1 MVTHLPKG
9 ASAVMAG
16 RIEPADS
23 LDYFPTPPWATRA
36 LCEHVL
42 FDAGDYAS
50 HLFEDFDGTKP
61 HPEDSL
67 TCWEPACGEGH
78 MVHPLS
84 EYFRDVIGTDVH
96 DYGKGFA
103 VGSFIGIGPDR
114 TIVRFAGKKPDWII
128 TNPPFK
134 IAAEFIERALQEAR
148 VGVAMFCRSVFIE
161 SEQRFKLFQKH
172 PLTIYAPFAERV
184 CLTKG
189 RWEPKGS
196 TATSYAWFVWMKA
209 GDLRWPRVVLIPPG
223 RKRALTKMSD
233 IARFAA

>member
-1 MVTHLPKG
+1 MTLIPKG
-9 ASAVMAG
+9 SSAVMAG
-16 RIEPADS
+16 RIEPTDS

-42 FDAGDYAS
+42 FEDEHYAR
-50 HLFEDFDGTKP
+50 HLFADHQSLP
-61 HPEDSL
+61 IARSL

-96 DYGKGFA
+96 DYGKGFG

-134 IAAEFIERALQEAR
+134 LAAEFIERALQEAEI
-148 VGVAMFCRSVFIE
+148 GVAMFCRSVFIE
-161 SEQRFKLFQKH
+161 SEQRYKLFQKH
-172 PLTIYAPFAERV
+172 PLTIFSPFTERV

-196 TATSYAWFVWMKA
+196 TATSYAWFVW
-209 GDLRWPRVVLIPPG
+209 LRRSELIYPRVVLIPPG
-223 RKRALTKMSD
+223 RKRILTRMSD
-233 IARFAA
+233 LARFAA